1 MIKKLNILVAD
12 DEPAAREKIVS
23 LLNDKENV
31 GNILQACNGIDA
43 VRIIDEEKPD
53 LVFLDIQM
61 PKLKGLEVVEAVGV
75 KNMPVVIFVTA
86 FDQYAINAF
95 DLEAVDYLLKPFD
108 PPRFE
113 KAFQRATKLLEPKN
127 RSNNDLQKIITELR
141 QGNRFKD
148 KFLVSK
154 NSKYFF
160 VKPDDIYFISA
171 QEKYVELNTEREK
184 YLLRATM
191 NSIEE
196 GLNPAK
202 FKRTHRSYIVNI
214 EKIKEIEPVSHG
226 DYTILLTNG
235 NKVKL
240 ARRFR
245 EKIFHS

>member
-1 MIKKLNILVAD
+1 
-12 DEPAAREKIVS
+12 
-23 LLNDKENV
+23 
-31 GNILQACNGIDA
+31 
-43 VRIIDEEKPD
+43 
-53 LVFLDIQM
+53 M